1 MSAADIVLIFIG
13 ILSLMVSFGSLVVAF
28 LTFLDKRNSKKYN
41 RLQASPANLLS

>member
-28 LTFLDKRNSKKYN
+28 LTFLDKRNSRKK
-41 RLQASPANLLS
+41 